1 MKHLRIIAL
10 LATFWCA
17 STADT
22 LLAQRAPVRV
32 VTTLPVYAVLAR
44 EIGGADVQAISVA
57 DPNEDPHFVRPR
69 PSYALEVQRADLF
82 VTTGLD
88 LELWAPALLDKGGN
102 ANVLEGGRGY
112 VTAYTGIRLLDI
124 PAVADRSQGDVHI
137 YGNPHIYTDP
147 LNAVRIARNIAT
159 GLERVAP
166 DRAEAFRA
174 GLARF
179 ESEIHRRL
187 FGAELV
193 EIVGGPTLAQLA
205 ENGTLQSFLA
215 GQTLEGRPLSARLGG
230 WLAAASSL
238 RGTRIVCYHKSWAYF
253 EARFGVTCAEYVE
266 AQPGIPP
273 TPRHVARLIELM
285 RDERI
290 SVVLAESYFDS
301 GRVRS
306 VADRGNARPV
316 QVPMQPGAR
325 AGVDTYYALVDLWI
339 RDLTTALAAR

>member
-1 MKHLRIIAL
+1 MRIVTIITLAAL
-10 LATFWCA
+10 WCA
-17 STADT
+17 SAAEIAV
-22 LLAQRAPVRV
+22 AQRAPVRV

-102 ANVLEGGRGY
+102 PNVIEGGRGY
-112 VTAYTGIRLLDI
+112 VTAHTGIRLLDI
-124 PAVADRSQGDVHI
+124 PAVADRSRGDVHI
-137 YGNPHIYTDP
+137 YGNPHLYTDP
-147 LNAVRIARNIAT
+147 LNAVRVARNIAT

-166 DRAEAFRA
+166 DRAESFRA

-179 ESEIHRRL
+179 EAEIHRRL

-205 ENGTLQSFLA
+205 ENGNLDSFLA
-215 GQTLEGRPLSARLGG
+215 SQTLEGRPLSARLGG
-230 WLAAASSL
+230 WLGSATSL
-238 RGTRIVCYHKSWAYF
+238 RGARIVCYHKSWAYF

-273 TPRHVARLIELM
+273 TPRHVARLIDLM
-285 RDERI
+285 REERI

-301 GRVRS
+301 GRVQS
-306 VADRGNARPV
+306 VADRGNARVV

-339 RDLTTALAAR
+339 RELSAALGAR

>member
-1 MKHLRIIAL
+1 MRSVRIIAL
-10 LATFWCA
+10 FAALWGA
-17 STADT
+17 SAADIV
-22 LLAQRAPVRV
+22 LAQRAPVRV

-124 PAVADRSQGDVHI
+124 PAVADRSRGDVHI

-166 DRAEAFRA
+166 DRAETFRA

-179 ESEIHRRL
+179 EAEIHRRL

-205 ENGTLQSFLA
+205 ENGNLQSFLA
-215 GQTLEGRPLSARLGG
+215 SQTLEGRPLSARLGG

-238 RGTRIVCYHKSWAYF
+238 RGARIVCYHKSWAYF

-285 RDERI
+285 REERI
-290 SVVLAESYFDS
+290 SVVLAEGYFDS

-306 VADRGNARPV
+306 VADRGNARAV

-325 AGVDTYYALVDLWI
+325 AGVDTYHALVDLWI
-339 RDLTTALAAR
+339 RELTTALAAR

>member
-1 MKHLRIIAL
+1 MSIMRIIAL
-10 LATFWCA
+10 AATLWSVSA
-17 STADT
+17 SEI

-32 VTTLPVYAVLAR
+32 VTTLPVYAALAR

-124 PAVADRSQGDVHI
+124 PAVADRSRGDVHI

-166 DRAEAFRA
+166 DRAETFRA

-179 ESEIHRRL
+179 EAEIHRRL

-193 EIVGGPTLAQLA
+193 GIVGGPTLAQLA
-205 ENGTLQSFLA
+205 ENGNLQSFLA
-215 GQTLEGRPLSARLGG
+215 SQTLEGRPLSARLGG
-230 WLAAASSL
+230 WLGAASSL
-238 RGTRIVCYHKSWAYF
+238 RGARIVCYHKSWAYF

-273 TPRHVARLIELM
+273 TPRHVARLIDLM
-285 RDERI
+285 REERI
-290 SVVLAESYFDS
+290 SVVLAEGYFDS

-306 VADRGNARPV
+306 VADRGNARAV
-316 QVPMQPGAR
+316 QVPMQPGTSGA
-325 AGVDTYYALVDLWI
+325 DTYYALVDLWI
-339 RDLTTALAAR
+339 RELTTALAGR

>member
-1 MKHLRIIAL
+1 MKNVRIVAL
-10 LATFWCA
+10 LAALWCA

-32 VTTLPVYAVLAR
+32 VTTLPVYAALAR

-88 LELWAPALLDKGGN
+88 LELWGPALLDKGGN

-124 PAVADRSQGDVHI
+124 PAVADRSRGDVHI

-166 DRAEAFRA
+166 ERAETFRA

-179 ESEIHRRL
+179 EAEIHRRL

-193 EIVGGPTLAQLA
+193 GIVGGPTLAQLA
-205 ENGTLQSFLA
+205 ENGNLQSFLA
-215 GQTLEGRPLSARLGG
+215 SQTLEGRPLSARLGG

-238 RGTRIVCYHKSWAYF
+238 RGARIVCYHKSWAYF
-253 EARFGVTCAEYVE
+253 EARFGLTCAEYVE

-285 RDERI
+285 REERI
-290 SVVLAESYFDS
+290 SVVLAEGYFDS

-306 VADRGNARPV
+306 VADRGNARAV

-339 RDLTTALAAR
+339 REITTALAAR

>member
-1 MKHLRIIAL
+1 MKNVRIIPL
-10 LATFWCA
+10 LAAFWWA
-17 STADT
+17 AAADMV
-22 LLAQRAPVRV
+22 LAQRPPVRV
-32 VTTLPVYAVLAR
+32 VTTLPVYAALAR

-124 PAVADRSQGDVHI
+124 PAVADRSRGDVHI

-147 LNAVRIARNIAT
+147 LNVVRIARNITT
-159 GLERVAP
+159 GLARVAP
-166 DRAEAFRA
+166 DRAETFRA

-179 ESEIHRRL
+179 EAEIHRRL

-193 EIVGGPTLAQLA
+193 GIVGGPTLAQLA

-238 RGTRIVCYHKSWAYF
+238 RDARIVCYHKSWAYF

-273 TPRHVARLIELM
+273 TPRHVARLIDLM
-285 RDERI
+285 REERI

-306 VADRGNARPV
+306 VADRGNARAV

-325 AGVDTYYALVDLWI
+325 AGVDSYYALVDTWI
-339 RDLTTALAAR
+339 SELTTALAAR